1 MRNCAYQKSMVLML
15 TLMISTG
22 MLALLALKYI
32 CYIKMT
38 VKLVVLDFLLRET
51 KFRILRINLKN
62 LLRFYIFT
70 KYKFIEFLKFRAS
83 DLRLILLIY
92 RLNMIS

>member
-1 MRNCAYQKSMVLML
+1 MPNCAYQKSMVLML

-22 MLALLALKYI
+22 MLLALKYI